1 MCGDYQI
8 VLFTSDG
15 CLAHKTAV
23 AMGALTQYLRFV
35 IFANA
40 SKVDALKHLFG
51 TNYLM
56 HPDSLLHSPDDLTSF
71 VRPVSLFPLG
81 KPTESSLSKNGIVI
95 KVNNGPARYDRK
107 DNSNP
112 GNSANMFVD
121 AKLSVN
127 LLGKSTTTSIMSDIE
142 SYDDDAA
149 ADAVEVPAT
158 NPPIVKNDED
168 ELLLYDELLN
178 MKAGAKSVSKAMRRR
193 QVTASSFQVMIDSSF
208 EGVASISST
217 YGIVSIMTVVILLL
231 LYRSLRKHR
240 FGIQHRQTR
249 WR

>member
-40 SKVDALKHLFG
+40 SKVDALKHLFS

-56 HPDSLLHSPDDLTSF
+56 HPDSLLHPPDDLTSF

-81 KPTESSLSKNGIVI
+81 KPTESFLSNNGIGI
-95 KVNNGPARYDRK
+95 KVNSGPVGYDRK
-107 DNSNP
+107 DNSNL

-121 AKLSVN
+121 ARLSVN
-127 LLGKSTTTSIMSDIE
+127 LLGKSTTGSIMSDIE
-142 SYDDDAA
+142 SYDDAA

-158 NPPIVKNDED
+158 NPPIVKSDED

-178 MKAGAKSVSKAMRRR
+178 MKAGAKSASKAMRRR
-193 QVTASSFQVMIDSSF
+193 QVTASNFQVMIDSSF

>member
-1 MCGDYQI
+1 ML
-8 VLFTSDG
+8 LFTSDG

-40 SKVDALKHLFG
+40 SKLDALKHLFS

-56 HPDSLLHSPDDLTSF
+56 HPNGLLRSSDDFASF
-71 VRPVSLFPLG
+71 VRPTPLFPLG
-81 KPTESSLSKNGIVI
+81 KPMGSQSLSKNDISI
-95 KVNNGPARYDRK
+95 KVNNGPAGYDRK
-107 DNSNP
+107 VNSNL
-112 GNSANMFVD
+112 GDSANMVVD
-121 AKLSVN
+121 KKLSVN
-127 LLGKSTTTSIMSDIE
+127 LLSKSTNGSILSDVE
-142 SYDDDAA
+142 SYEDDAA
-149 ADAVEVPAT
+149 VQVPAT
-158 NPPIVKNDED
+158 NPPIVKSGED

-178 MKAGAKSVSKAMRRR
+178 MKAAAKSASKAMRQR
-193 QVTASSFQVMIDSSF
+193 QVTASNFQVMIDSSF

-217 YGIVSIMTVVILLL
+217 YGVVSIMTVVILLL